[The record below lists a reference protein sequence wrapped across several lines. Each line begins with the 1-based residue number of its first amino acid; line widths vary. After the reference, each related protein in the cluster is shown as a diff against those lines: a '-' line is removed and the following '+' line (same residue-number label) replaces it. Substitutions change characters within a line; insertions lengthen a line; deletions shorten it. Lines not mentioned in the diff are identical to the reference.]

1 MKISWDIFKRG
12 FYSGDREMAYDE
24 IRETLYARLK
34 DVRERINE
42 PKPDWLN
49 PHDYGSGFLIGKV
62 KACKEEEKFLLDL
75 LDKMERS

>member
-1 MKISWDIFKRG
+1 MKFWNILKNN

-34 DVRERINE
+34 DVRDRVNE

-49 PHDYGSGFLIGKV
+49 PHDYGSGFLIGRL
-62 KACKEEEKFLLDL
+62 KALKEEEKFILEL

>member
-1 MKISWDIFKRG
+1 
-12 FYSGDREMAYDE
+12 MAYDE

-34 DVRERINE
+34 DVRDRVNE

-49 PHDYGSGFLIGKV
+49 PHDYGSGFLIGRL
-62 KACKEEEKFLLDL
+62 KATKEEEKFILEL

>member
-1 MKISWDIFKRG
+1 MKFWNIFKNN

-34 DVRERINE
+34 DVRDRVNE

-49 PHDYGSGFLIGKV
+49 PHDYGSGFLIGRL
-62 KACKEEEKFLLDL
+62 KATKEEEKFILEL

>member
-1 MKISWDIFKRG
+1 
-12 FYSGDREMAYDE
+12 MAYDE

-34 DVRERINE
+34 DVRDRVNE

-49 PHDYGSGFLIGKV
+49 PHDYGSGFLIGRL
-62 KACKEEEKFLLDL
+62 KALKEEEKFILEL

>member
-1 MKISWDIFKRG
+1 MKFWDLFKSD
-12 FYSGDREMAYDE
+12 FYSLDREAAYNE

-34 DVRERINE
+34 DVRDRVNE

-49 PHDYGSGFLIGKV
+49 PHDYGSGFLIGRL
-62 KACKEEEKFLLDL
+62 KATKEEEKFILEL

>member
-1 MKISWDIFKRG
+1 MKFWNILKNN

-34 DVRERINE
+34 DVRDRVNE

-49 PHDYGSGFLIGKV
+49 PHDYGSGFLIGRL
-62 KACKEEEKFLLDL
+62 KATKEEEKFILEL